1 MDIYYKK
8 DICEELH
15 KAGYS
20 SYSLQE
26 KGILNSAS
34 WTRLKKQ
41 QLVSWDA
48 LDTICTL
55 LQVQPGDLVGYKY
68 QNKK

>member
-1 MDIYYKK
+1 MGIYYKK

-20 SYSLQE
+20 SYNLQE

-55 LQVQPGDLVGYKY
+55 LQTQPGDLIGYKY